1 MWCQSSGLCKKSK
14 TEIIFSYVWFGYFVR
29 IGETEFSGFFYEI
42 LWLSKTF
49 AGKNVFKCT
58 MFCYERFLLNHSNR
72 MDRKC
77 LEDILIFTVFQNLVQ
92 HYPWLWINSTWIMS
106 VYLNK
111 IGHLS
116 RKKLFHQLQ
125 KKYSDVWR
133 VHFISLHK
141 QLRFS
146 YPAKYQQRIFVPLST
161 ISTFCFEFKNDL
173 FLFFFF
179 FANYVKAVIRFRNRR
194 GEN

>member
-1 MWCQSSGLCKKSK
+1 MVKLNFPGSFMKSCSYQKRSLVKMFSNALCFVMKDFCW
-14 TEIIFSYVWFGYFVR
+14 IIAIAWIENVGKISCFLQYFK
-29 IGETEFSGFFYEI
+29 I
-42 LWLSKTF
+42 LF
-49 AGKNVFKCT
+49 
-58 MFCYERFLLNHSNR
+58 
-72 MDRKC
+72 
-77 LEDILIFTVFQNLVQ
+77 Q

-141 QLRFS
+141 QLRFPFQPNIRKGYLFPFLPFLHS
-146 YPAKYQQRIFVPLST
+146 ALSSKT
-161 ISTFCFEFKNDL
+161 ICFFS
-173 FLFFFF
+173 FLLFFF

>member
-1 MWCQSSGLCKKSK
+1 MVKLNFPGSFMKSCSYQKRSLVKMFSNALCFVMKDFCW
-14 TEIIFSYVWFGYFVR
+14 IIAIAWIENVGTISCFLQYFK
-29 IGETEFSGFFYEI
+29 I
-42 LWLSKTF
+42 LF
-49 AGKNVFKCT
+49 
-58 MFCYERFLLNHSNR
+58 
-72 MDRKC
+72 
-77 LEDILIFTVFQNLVQ
+77 Q

-125 KKYSDVWR
+125 KKYWDVWR

-141 QLRFS
+141 QLRFP
-146 YPAKYQQRIFVPLST
+146 YPAKYQQRIFIPLST

-173 FLFFFF
+173 FLFFLLFFF

>member
-1 MWCQSSGLCKKSK
+1 MSK
-14 TEIIFSYVWFGYFVR
+14 NNILGEIQ
-29 IGETEFSGFFYEI
+29 
-42 LWLSKTF
+42 
-49 AGKNVFKCT
+49 
-58 MFCYERFLLNHSNR
+58 LLNLFLNTFVITLLIKSYTVEFLWHWAQQPGVLVDTWSYENVW
-72 MDRKC
+72 KISC
-77 LEDILIFTVFQNLVQ
+77 FLQYFKILFQ

-141 QLRFS
+141 QLRFP
-146 YPAKYQQRIFVPLST
+146 YPAKYQQRIFIPLST

-173 FLFFFF
+173 FLFFYFF
-179 FANYVKAVIRFRNRR
+179 FVFANYVKAVIRFRNRR